1 MSGGPEASTEAQE
14 PEEEEFVL
22 PDESTFAV
30 TRWVRW
36 LIAVVAPVFAA
47 MLVWLIR
54 EIVQDRLAGKG
65 YDNVWLFAFILATL
79 AILLFLMLYGLAFI
93 VRGRLTINHQGV
105 ILRGVFGARSIPWDR
120 IEGFRWNRGQGLFL
134 FPVEDRWPANLTY
147 FENQDL
153 LYMWLYH
160 HTPNLHWAE
169 LAKEA
174 DEIQANHELGMT
186 NEQKEARL
194 AGLKRIT
201 RTINWIAYV
210 AGAIGAVNALFFDDD
225 RVQLVTASALVPV
238 PIVLV
243 LLALRFRDQ
252 VRLDYREGSFYP
264 EGLTGIL
271 ASGIALGLMSL
282 LDHHNTLGD
291 NFAQWTFAL
300 AALGA
305 LVWLGIEGQRIRTQ
319 RRWMLVGL
327 HVLSIVFVSAFWAGG
342 SVYQVNKNADVSEP
356 AWDRTVVTRLR
367 ESREKTGTAYHA
379 EVAPWSAS
387 AEPVELNLSSETY
400 GTLRVGAAVEIGV
413 RAGAL
418 QIPWVDQVRLKKQSS

>member
-1 MSGGPEASTEAQE
+1 MSGDPQASTEAQE
-14 PEEEEFVL
+14 HEGEEEFAL
-22 PDESTFAV
+22 PDESTFIL

-36 LIAVVAPVFAA
+36 FLAIFAPLLAAGFAWA
-47 MLVWLIR
+47 AWDISQERV
-54 EIVQDRLAGKG
+54 AGKG
-65 YDNVWLFAFILATL
+65 WDNVWLFAFVIATL
-79 AILLFLMLYGLAFI
+79 GILMFLMLYGLAWI
-93 VRGRLTINHQGV
+93 VRGRLTINHQSV
-105 ILRGVFGARSIPWDR
+105 ILRGVFGTRGIPWDR

-134 FPVEDRWPANLTY
+134 FPVEDRWPMNLTY

-153 LYMWLYH
+153 LYLWLYH

-174 DEIQANHELGMT
+174 DEIQANHELGLT
-186 NEQKEARL
+186 VEQKEARL

-210 AGAIGAVNALFFDDD
+210 AGAAGAVNALFFDDD
-225 RVQLVTASALVPV
+225 TIQLVTASALVPV
-238 PIVLV
+238 PVVFV

-291 NFAQWTFAL
+291 GFAQWTFPVAAAAAL
-300 AALGA
+300 A
-305 LVWLGIEGQRIRTQ
+305 WLGIEAQRIRAQ
-319 RRWMLVGL
+319 RRWMLIAL
-327 HVLSIVFVSAFWAGG
+327 HVASIVFVSAFWAGG
-342 SVYQVNKNADVSEP
+342 SVYQVNKNADTSEP
-356 AWDRTVVTRLR
+356 AWDTSVVARLR
-367 ESREKTGTAYHA
+367 ESREKTGTSYHA

-387 AEPVELNLSSETY
+387 PEPVELDLSREAY
-400 GTLRVGAAVEIGV
+400 ATLRVGATVEIGV

-418 QIPWVDQVRLKKQSS
+418 QIPWVDEVRLKQP